1 MSFLQLTPS
10 LVNSDEQLAHLLE
23 QELEEDEIRLVLNQ
37 AKRYRDQTLASIR
50 AIKRDPYTCGLCYT
64 YRDPVVQTAEG
75 DTVCTGCG
83 TVLAD
88 HGVVDSFKDRERARR
103 GISYPGYKHVFHFN
117 ERVANLACDDPR
129 IELDVFA
136 LIHEAY
142 WLDRE
147 KRGGDGAL
155 WYDDVRRVL
164 RSVTVPHDI
173 AEKYRG
179 KRYKKLPLT
188 DLDQK
193 FSERWLTIRYRLT
206 GDRPPEIDE
215 RVRRGIQLLF
225 LGILPPFSHLRH
237 KPECRR
243 EHKCHKRHGCAY
255 KLPPYNFIIKELLYV
270 HGGRELLNKYA
281 PYLLHT
287 TSAASLHKIRS
298 QWNLVCE
305 ANRWVASYHP
315 NADESRPLGLA
326 MEG

>member
-1 MSFLQLTPS
+1 MYLQPS
-10 LVNSDEQLAHLLE
+10 LVNDDTALAELLE
-23 QELEEDEIRLVLNQ
+23 RELQADEIRLVLNQ

-50 AIKRDPYTCGLCYT
+50 ARRSDPLTCRTCYT
-64 YRDPVVQTAEG
+64 YRDPVVQTPEG
-75 DTVCTGCG
+75 DSVCTGCG
-83 TVLAD
+83 VVLAD
-88 HGVVDSFKDRERARR
+88 HGILEGFEDYKRSHCT
-103 GISYPGYKHVFHFN
+103 YPGYKHVFHFN

-129 IELDVFA
+129 IPLDVFT

-142 WLDRE
+142 WRDRE
-147 KRGGDGAL
+147 KRGGERSL
-155 WYDDVRRVL
+155 WYDDVRRIL
-164 RSVTVPHDI
+164 RSVEVPYDI
-173 AEKYRG
+173 SEKYRG

-193 FSERWLTIRYRLT
+193 FSERWLTIRFRLT
-206 GDRPPEIDE
+206 GERPPEIDG

-237 KPECRR
+237 KEECRR
-243 EHKCHKRHGCAY
+243 ESKCHKKHGCAY

-270 HGGRELLNKYA
+270 HGGRELLNRYA
-281 PYLLHT
+281 RYLLHT
-287 TSAASLHKIRS
+287 TSAASLQKIRA

-315 NADESRPLGLA
+315 NADATRPLGLA